1 RSPRAEAA
9 VPSRGTTIR
18 ANGHTVRAE
27 PTTSAASEARRRE
40 SNCHREDKRDVA
52 IPERPYGFPFATGSG
67 AVGCFVTLLLAMTAV
82 LFVESAHGAHS
93 KATAGNDL

>member
-1 RSPRAEAA
+1 M
-9 VPSRGTTIR
+9 
-18 ANGHTVRAE
+18 
-27 PTTSAASEARRRE
+27 
-40 SNCHREDKRDVA
+40 A